1 MLANHLVC
9 TIHQALLPSI
19 ESNKWELAY
28 ESFFTG
34 GTPEII
40 NLLAE
45 PDRYQQ
51 LREMLA
57 RGDIAGSTPMN
68 KVLAK
73 LVADKRVNLA
83 DAQAATVDVLGLN
96 RLVTAK

>member
-1 MLANHLVC
+1 
-9 TIHQALLPSI
+9 
-19 ESNKWELAY
+19 
-28 ESFFTG
+28 
-34 GTPEII
+34 
-40 NLLAE
+40 
-45 PDRYQQ
+45 
-51 LREMLA
+51 MLA